1 MKQKR
6 TLLISA
12 AGLALVLAAAA
23 LLYPRLSQQAAP
35 SAGSDA
41 GVELPDPIPAVDF
54 TLENSRGEMVSFL
67 EQLDGRPA
75 VLNFWASTCG
85 PCRQEMPFFQQAYE
99 TYGEDI
105 QFLMVNVMEAMG
117 DTREAAQEYLTEQ
130 GFTFP
135 VYYDTQLD
143 GVYSYG
149 LQGFPTTFLLNEEG
163 EVVLGYSGMMLD
175 DLLQTY
181 LHYAFPSLVE
191 APDRD

>member
-1 MKQKR
+1 MKQKPMV
-6 TLLISA
+6 LISA
-12 AGLALVLAAAA
+12 AALVVILAAAA
-23 LLYPRLSQQAAP
+23 LLYPRLSQQAA
-35 SAGSDA
+35 SSGGSDTS
-41 GVELPDPIPAVDF
+41 VDLPDPIPAVDF
-54 TLENSRGEMVSFL
+54 TLENSQGETVSFL

-75 VLNFWASTCG
+75 VLNFWASTCS

-105 QFLMVNVMEAMG
+105 QFLMVNVMDAMG
-117 DTREAAQEYLTEQ
+117 DTKEAAQEYLAEQ

-135 VYYDTQLD
+135 IYYDTQLD

-149 LQGFPTTFLLNEEG
+149 LQGFPTTFLLNGDG
-163 EVVLGYSGMMLD
+163 ELVLGYSGMMLD

-191 APDRD
+191 APDGD